1 MQSNK
6 SNYNILSIPYINEKQ
21 KQFLKSEKKYTGY
34 GGARGGGKSWAVR
47 TKAKL
52 LCLRYAG
59 IKVLIV
65 RRSYPE
71 LTANHIDVLRP
82 ELAGIAKYN
91 KQEKM
96 FTFANGSTISFRYC
110 AKDSDLDNFQGSEY
124 DCIFL
129 DEATQLSEHQF
140 EVLRAC
146 LRGVNNFPKR
156 MYLTCNPGGQGHAW
170 VKRLFID
177 RRFKETENPDD
188 YVFIQAL
195 VQDNKPLMKNQPDYV
210 QQLEGLTGKLKKAWL
225 YGDWNIFE
233 GQFFEDFVDDPKHYE
248 DRQYTNVIKG
258 FEPPADWKIYRSYDF
273 GYSDPFSCGWWAVDY
288 DGRLYRIAELYGCV
302 KNEPDTGVK
311 WTPEEQFAEISKIEH
326 EHPWLKGKV
335 IHGVADPSIWDGSK
349 GVSTAD
355 VAKRYGIFFSPG
367 VNARIPGWMQMH
379 YRFAFDDDGY
389 PMMYIFDSCKHFIR
403 TIPTLIYSE
412 TKPEDL
418 DTELEDHIADE
429 TRYMCMARPIK
440 PIVKKVKQPVFDD
453 PLDLQPDVNNYYRKI
468 EVF

>member
-1 MQSNK
+1 MQS
-6 SNYNILSIPYINEKQ
+6 SNNISIPYINEKQ
-21 KQFLKSEKKYTGY
+21 KLFLKAEKKYIGY

-82 ELAGIAKYN
+82 ELTGIAKYN

-177 RRFKETENPDD
+177 RRFKDTENPDD
-188 YVFIQAL
+188 YVFIQAK
-195 VQDNKPLMKNQPDYV
+195 VKDNKPLMKNQPDYV
-210 QQLEGLTGKLKKAWL
+210 QQLEGLT
-225 YGDWNIFE
+225 
-233 GQFFEDFVDDPKHYE
+233 V
-248 DRQYTNVIKG
+248 
-258 FEPPADWKIYRSYDF
+258 
-273 GYSDPFSCGWWAVDY
+273 
-288 DGRLYRIAELYGCV
+288 
-302 KNEPDTGVK
+302 
-311 WTPEEQFAEISKIEH
+311 
-326 EHPWLKGKV
+326 
-335 IHGVADPSIWDGSK
+335 
-349 GVSTAD
+349 
-355 VAKRYGIFFSPG
+355 
-367 VNARIPGWMQMH
+367 
-379 YRFAFDDDGY
+379 
-389 PMMYIFDSCKHFIR
+389 
-403 TIPTLIYSE
+403 
-412 TKPEDL
+412 
-418 DTELEDHIADE
+418 
-429 TRYMCMARPIK
+429 
-440 PIVKKVKQPVFDD
+440 
-453 PLDLQPDVNNYYRKI
+453 
-468 EVF
+468 

>member
-1 MQSNK
+1 MQSN
-6 SNYNILSIPYINEKQ
+6 SSVISIPYINEKQ
-21 KQFLKSEKKYTGY
+21 KLFLESEKKYIGY

-47 TKAKL
+47 TKSKL
-52 LCLRYAG
+52 LCLNYDG

-71 LTANHIDVLRP
+71 LTANHIDVLRV

-96 FTFANGSTISFRYC
+96 FTFGNGSTISFRYC

-188 YVFIQAL
+188 YVFIQAK
-195 VQDNKPLMKNQPDYV
+195 VKDNKPLMENQPDYV

-225 YGDWNIFE
+225 DGDWNIFE
-233 GQFFEDFVDDPKHYE
+233 GQFFEDFVDNPNHYE

-288 DGRLYRIAELYGCV
+288 DGRLYRILELYGCV

-311 WTPEEQFAEISKIEH
+311 WTPEEQFAEFSRIEH

-355 VAKRYGIFFSPG
+355 VAKRYGIYFTPG

-379 YRFAFDDDGY
+379 YRFAFDENGY
-389 PMMYIFDSCKHFIR
+389 PMMYVFDSCKHFIR

-440 PIVKKVKQPVFDD
+440 PVIKKHKQPVFDD
-453 PLDLQPDVNNYYRKI
+453 PLDLQPDVNKYYRKI

>member
-1 MQSNK
+1 MQSN
-6 SNYNILSIPYINEKQ
+6 SSVISIPYINEKQ
-21 KQFLKSEKKYTGY
+21 KLFLESEKKYIGY

-47 TKAKL
+47 TKSKL
-52 LCLRYAG
+52 LCLNYDG

-71 LTANHIDVLRP
+71 LTANHIDVLRV

-96 FTFANGSTISFRYC
+96 FTFGNGSTISFRYC

-188 YVFIQAL
+188 YVFIQAK
-195 VQDNKPLMKNQPDYV
+195 VKDNKPLMENQPDYV

-225 YGDWNIFE
+225 DGDWNIFE
-233 GQFFEDFVDDPKHYE
+233 GQFFEDFVDIPNHYE

-288 DGRLYRIAELYGCV
+288 DGRLYRILELYGCV

-311 WTPEEQFAEISKIEH
+311 WTPEEQFAEISRIEH

-355 VAKRYGIFFSPG
+355 VAKRYGIYFTPG

-379 YRFAFDDDGY
+379 YRFAFDENGY
-389 PMMYIFDSCKHFIR
+389 PMMYVFNSCKHFIR

-440 PIVKKVKQPVFDD
+440 PVIKKHKQPVFDD
-453 PLDLQPDVNNYYRKI
+453 PLDLQPDVNKYYRKI

>member
-1 MQSNK
+1 MQSN
-6 SNYNILSIPYINEKQ
+6 SSVISIPYINEKQ
-21 KQFLKSEKKYTGY
+21 KLFLESEKKYIGY

-47 TKAKL
+47 TKSKL
-52 LCLRYAG
+52 LCLNYDG

-71 LTANHIDVLRP
+71 LTANHIDVLRV

-96 FTFANGSTISFRYC
+96 FTFGNGSTISFRYC

-188 YVFIQAL
+188 YVFIQAK
-195 VQDNKPLMKNQPDYV
+195 VKDNKPLMENQPDYV

-225 YGDWNIFE
+225 DGDWNIFE
-233 GQFFEDFVDDPKHYE
+233 GQFFEDFVDNPNHYE

-288 DGRLYRIAELYGCV
+288 DGRLYRILELYGCV

-311 WTPEEQFAEISKIEH
+311 WTPEEQFAEISRIEH

-355 VAKRYGIFFSPG
+355 VAKRYGIYFTPG

-379 YRFAFDDDGY
+379 YRFAFDENGY
-389 PMMYIFDSCKHFIR
+389 PMMYVFNSCKHFIR

-440 PIVKKVKQPVFDD
+440 PVIKKHKQPVFDD
-453 PLDLQPDVNNYYRKI
+453 PLDLQPDKDKYYRKI

>member
-1 MQSNK
+1 MQSN
-6 SNYNILSIPYINEKQ
+6 SSVISIPYINEKQ
-21 KQFLKSEKKYTGY
+21 KLFLESEKKYIGY

-47 TKAKL
+47 TKSKL
-52 LCLRYAG
+52 LCLNYDG

-71 LTANHIDVLRP
+71 LTANHIDVLRV

-96 FTFANGSTISFRYC
+96 FTFGNGSTISFRYC

-188 YVFIQAL
+188 YVFIQAK
-195 VQDNKPLMKNQPDYV
+195 VKDNKPLMENQPDYV

-225 YGDWNIFE
+225 DGDWNIFE
-233 GQFFEDFVDDPKHYE
+233 GQFFEDFVDNPNHYE

-288 DGRLYRIAELYGCV
+288 YGRLYRILELYGCV

-311 WTPEEQFAEISKIEH
+311 WTPEEQFAEISRIEH

-355 VAKRYGIFFSPG
+355 VAKRYGIYFTPG

-379 YRFAFDDDGY
+379 YRFAFDENGY
-389 PMMYIFDSCKHFIR
+389 PMMYVFDSCKHFIR

-440 PIVKKVKQPVFDD
+440 PVIKKHKQPVFDD
-453 PLDLQPDVNNYYRKI
+453 PLDLQPDVNKYYRKI

>member
-1 MQSNK
+1 MQSN
-6 SNYNILSIPYINEKQ
+6 SSVISIPYINEKQ
-21 KQFLKSEKKYTGY
+21 KLFLESEKKYIGY

-47 TKAKL
+47 TKSKL
-52 LCLRYAG
+52 LCLNYDG

-71 LTANHIDVLRP
+71 LTANHIDVLRV

-96 FTFANGSTISFRYC
+96 FTFGNGSTISFRYC

-146 LRGVNNFPKR
+146 LRGVNDFPKR

-188 YVFIQAL
+188 YVFIQAK
-195 VQDNKPLMKNQPDYV
+195 VKDNKPLMENQPDYV

-225 YGDWNIFE
+225 DGDWNIFE
-233 GQFFEDFVDDPKHYE
+233 GQFFEDFVDNPNHYE

-288 DGRLYRIAELYGCV
+288 DGRLYRILELYGCV

-311 WTPEEQFAEISKIEH
+311 WTPEEQFAEISRIEH

-355 VAKRYGIFFSPG
+355 VAKRYGIYFTPG

-379 YRFAFDDDGY
+379 YRFAFDENGY
-389 PMMYIFDSCKHFIR
+389 PMMYVFNSCKHFIR

-440 PIVKKVKQPVFDD
+440 PVIKKHKQPVFDD
-453 PLDLQPDVNNYYRKI
+453 PLDLQPDKDKYYRKI

>member
-1 MQSNK
+1 MQSN
-6 SNYNILSIPYINEKQ
+6 SSVISIPYINEKQ
-21 KQFLKSEKKYTGY
+21 KLFLESEKKYIGY

-47 TKAKL
+47 TKSKL
-52 LCLRYAG
+52 LCLNYDG

-71 LTANHIDVLRP
+71 LTANHIDVLRV

-96 FTFANGSTISFRYC
+96 FTFGNGSTISFRYC

-188 YVFIQAL
+188 YVFIQAK
-195 VQDNKPLMKNQPDYV
+195 VKDNKPLMENQPDYV

-225 YGDWNIFE
+225 DGDWNIFE
-233 GQFFEDFVDDPKHYE
+233 GQFFEDFVDNPNHYE

-258 FEPPADWKIYRSYDF
+258 FEPHADWKIYRSYDF

-288 DGRLYRIAELYGCV
+288 DGRLYRILELYGCV

-311 WTPEEQFAEISKIEH
+311 WTPEEQFAEISRIEH

-355 VAKRYGIFFSPG
+355 VAKRYGIYFTPG

-379 YRFAFDDDGY
+379 YRFAFDENGY
-389 PMMYIFDSCKHFIR
+389 PMMYVFNSCKHFIR

-440 PIVKKVKQPVFDD
+440 PVIKKHKQPVFDD
-453 PLDLQPDVNNYYRKI
+453 PLDLQPDVNKYYRKI

>member
-1 MQSNK
+1 MQSN
-6 SNYNILSIPYINEKQ
+6 SSVISIPYINEKQ
-21 KQFLKSEKKYTGY
+21 KLFLESEKKYIGY

-47 TKAKL
+47 TKSKL
-52 LCLRYAG
+52 LCLNYDG

-71 LTANHIDVLRP
+71 LTANHIDVLRV

-96 FTFANGSTISFRYC
+96 FTFGNGSTISFRYC

-188 YVFIQAL
+188 YVFIQAK
-195 VQDNKPLMKNQPDYV
+195 VKDNKPLMENQPDYV

-225 YGDWNIFE
+225 DGDWNIFE
-233 GQFFEDFVDDPKHYE
+233 GQFFEDFVDNPNHYE

-288 DGRLYRIAELYGCV
+288 DGRLYRILELYGCV

-311 WTPEEQFAEISKIEH
+311 WTPEEQFAEISRIEH

-355 VAKRYGIFFSPG
+355 VAKRYGIYFTPG

-379 YRFAFDDDGY
+379 YRFAFDENGY
-389 PMMYIFDSCKHFIR
+389 PMMYVFNSCKHFIR

-440 PIVKKVKQPVFDD
+440 PVIKKHKQPVFDD
-453 PLDLQPDVNNYYRKI
+453 PLNLQPDVNKYYRKI

>member
-1 MQSNK
+1 MQSN
-6 SNYNILSIPYINEKQ
+6 SSVISIPYINEKQ
-21 KQFLKSEKKYTGY
+21 KLFLESEKKYIGY

-47 TKAKL
+47 TKSKL
-52 LCLRYAG
+52 LCLNYDG

-71 LTANHIDVLRP
+71 LTANHIDVLRV

-96 FTFANGSTISFRYC
+96 FTFGNGSTISFRYC

-188 YVFIQAL
+188 YVFIQAK
-195 VQDNKPLMKNQPDYV
+195 VKDNKPLMENQPDYV

-225 YGDWNIFE
+225 DGDWNIFE
-233 GQFFEDFVDDPKHYE
+233 GQFFEDFVDNPNHYE

-288 DGRLYRIAELYGCV
+288 DGRLYRILELYGCV

-311 WTPEEQFAEISKIEH
+311 WTPEEQFAEISRIEH

-355 VAKRYGIFFSPG
+355 VAKRYGIYFTPG

-379 YRFAFDDDGY
+379 YRFAFDENGY
-389 PMMYIFDSCKHFIR
+389 SMMYVFDSCKHFIR

-440 PIVKKVKQPVFDD
+440 PVIKKHKQPVFDD
-453 PLDLQPDVNNYYRKI
+453 PLDLQPDVNKYYRKI

>member
-1 MQSNK
+1 MQSN
-6 SNYNILSIPYINEKQ
+6 SSVISIPYINEKQ
-21 KQFLKSEKKYTGY
+21 KLFLESEKKYIGY

-47 TKAKL
+47 TKSKL
-52 LCLRYAG
+52 LCLNYDG

-71 LTANHIDVLRP
+71 LTANHIDVLRV

-96 FTFANGSTISFRYC
+96 FTFGNGSTISFRYC

-188 YVFIQAL
+188 YVFIQAK
-195 VQDNKPLMKNQPDYV
+195 VKDNKPLMENQPDYV

-225 YGDWNIFE
+225 DGDWNIFE
-233 GQFFEDFVDDPKHYE
+233 GQFFEDFVDNPNHYE

-288 DGRLYRIAELYGCV
+288 DGRLYRILELYGCV

-311 WTPEEQFAEISKIEH
+311 WTPEEQFAEISRIEH

-355 VAKRYGIFFSPG
+355 VAKRYGIYFTPG

-379 YRFAFDDDGY
+379 YRFAFDENGY
-389 PMMYIFDSCKHFIR
+389 PMMYVFDSCKHFIR

-440 PIVKKVKQPVFDD
+440 PVIKKHKQPVFDD
-453 PLDLQPDVNNYYRKI
+453 PLDLQPDANKYYRKI

>member
-1 MQSNK
+1 MQSN
-6 SNYNILSIPYINEKQ
+6 SSVISIPYINEKQ
-21 KQFLKSEKKYTGY
+21 KLFLESEKKYIGY

-47 TKAKL
+47 TKSKL
-52 LCLRYAG
+52 LCLNYDG

-71 LTANHIDVLRP
+71 LTANHIDVLRV

-96 FTFANGSTISFRYC
+96 FTFGNGSTISFRYC

-177 RRFKETENPDD
+177 RRFKEMENPDD
-188 YVFIQAL
+188 YVFIQAK
-195 VQDNKPLMKNQPDYV
+195 VKDNKPLMENQPDYV

-225 YGDWNIFE
+225 DGDWNIFE
-233 GQFFEDFVDDPKHYE
+233 GQFFEDFVDNPNHYE

-288 DGRLYRIAELYGCV
+288 DGRLYRILELYGCV

-311 WTPEEQFAEISKIEH
+311 WTPEEQFAEISRIEH

-355 VAKRYGIFFSPG
+355 VAKRYGIYFTPG

-379 YRFAFDDDGY
+379 YRFAFDENGY
-389 PMMYIFDSCKHFIR
+389 PMMYVFDSCKHFIR

-440 PIVKKVKQPVFDD
+440 PVIKKHKQPVFDD
-453 PLDLQPDVNNYYRKI
+453 PLDLQPDVNKYYRKI

>member
-47 TKAKL
+47 TKSKL

-233 GQFFEDFVDDPKHYE
+233 GQFFEDFVDDPNHYD
-248 DRQYTNVIKG
+248 DRQYTHVIKG
-258 FEPPADWKIYRSYDF
+258 FEPPDGWTIYRSYDF

-288 DGRLYRIAELYGCV
+288 EGRLYRILECYGC
-302 KNEPDTGVK
+302 KPNEPDTGVK
-311 WTPEEQFAEISKIEH
+311 WTPDEQFAEIARIER
-326 EHPWLKGKV
+326 EHPWLKGKK

-349 GVSTAD
+349 GISTAD
-355 VAKRYGIFFSPG
+355 TARRHGIYFEPG
-367 VNARIPGWMQMH
+367 INARIPGWMQMH
-379 YRFAFDDDGY
+379 YRFAFDENGY
-389 PMMYIFDSCKHFIR
+389 PMMYIFDTCKDFIR

-440 PIVKKVKQPVFDD
+440 PIKRTAKEPVFDD
-453 PLDLQPDVNNYYRKI
+453 PLDLQPDKDKYYRKI

>member
-1 MQSNK
+1 MQSN
-6 SNYNILSIPYINEKQ
+6 SSVISIPYINEKQ
-21 KQFLKSEKKYTGY
+21 KLFLESEKKYIGY

-47 TKAKL
+47 TKSKL
-52 LCLRYAG
+52 LCLNYDG

-71 LTANHIDVLRP
+71 LTANHIDVLRV

-96 FTFANGSTISFRYC
+96 FTFGNGSTISFRYC

-188 YVFIQAL
+188 YVFIQAK
-195 VQDNKPLMKNQPDYV
+195 VKDNKPLMENQPDYV

-225 YGDWNIFE
+225 DGDWNIFE
-233 GQFFEDFVDDPKHYE
+233 GQFFEDFVDNPNHYE

-288 DGRLYRIAELYGCV
+288 DGRLYRILELYGCV

-311 WTPEEQFAEISKIEH
+311 WTPEEQFAEISRIEH

-355 VAKRYGIFFSPG
+355 VAKRYGIYFTPG

-379 YRFAFDDDGY
+379 YRFAFDENGY
-389 PMMYIFDSCKHFIR
+389 PMMYVFDSCKHFIR

-440 PIVKKVKQPVFDD
+440 PVIKKHKQPVFDD
-453 PLDLQPDVNNYYRKI
+453 PLDLQPDVNKYYRKI

>member
-1 MQSNK
+1 MQSN
-6 SNYNILSIPYINEKQ
+6 SSVISIPYINEKQ
-21 KQFLKSEKKYTGY
+21 KLFLESEKKYIGY

-47 TKAKL
+47 TKSKL
-52 LCLRYAG
+52 LCLNYDG

-71 LTANHIDVLRP
+71 LTANHIDVLRV

-96 FTFANGSTISFRYC
+96 FTFGNGSTISFRYC

-188 YVFIQAL
+188 YVFIQAK
-195 VQDNKPLMKNQPDYV
+195 VKDNKPLMENQPDYV

-225 YGDWNIFE
+225 DGDWNIFE
-233 GQFFEDFVDDPKHYE
+233 GQFFEDFVDNPNHYE

-288 DGRLYRIAELYGCV
+288 DGRIYRILELYGCV

-311 WTPEEQFAEISKIEH
+311 WTPEEQFAEISRIEH

-355 VAKRYGIFFSPG
+355 VAKRYGIYFTPG

-379 YRFAFDDDGY
+379 YRFAFDENGY
-389 PMMYIFDSCKHFIR
+389 PMMYVFDSCKHFIR

-440 PIVKKVKQPVFDD
+440 PVIKKHKQPVFDD
-453 PLDLQPDVNNYYRKI
+453 PLDLQPDVNKYYRKI

>member
-1 MQSNK
+1 MQSN
-6 SNYNILSIPYINEKQ
+6 SSVISIPYINEKQ
-21 KQFLKSEKKYTGY
+21 KLFLESEKKYIGY

-52 LCLRYAG
+52 LCLNYKK

-71 LTANHIDVLRP
+71 LTANHIDVLRI

-91 KQEKM
+91 KQEKK
-96 FTFANGSTISFRYC
+96 FTFGNGSTISFKYC
-110 AKDSDLDNFQGSEY
+110 ANDSDLENFQGSEY

-140 EVLRAC
+140 EALRAC
-146 LRGVNNFPKR
+146 CRGVNKFPKR

-195 VQDNKPLMKNQPDYV
+195 VQDNKPLMENQPDYV

-233 GQFFEDFVDDPKHYE
+233 GQFFEDFVDNPNHYE

-288 DGRLYRIAELYGCV
+288 DGRLYRILELYGCV

-311 WTPEEQFAEISKIEH
+311 WTPEEQFAEISRIEH

-355 VAKRYGIFFSPG
+355 VAKRYGIYFTPG

-379 YRFAFDDDGY
+379 YRFAFDENGY
-389 PMMYIFDSCKHFIR
+389 PMMYVFDSCKHFIR

-440 PIVKKVKQPVFDD
+440 PVIKKHKQPVFDD
-453 PLDLQPDVNNYYRKI
+453 PLDLQPDVNKYYRKI

>member
-1 MQSNK
+1 MQSN
-6 SNYNILSIPYINEKQ
+6 SSVISIPYINEKQ
-21 KQFLKSEKKYTGY
+21 KLFLESEKKYIGY

-47 TKAKL
+47 TKSKL
-52 LCLRYAG
+52 LCLNYDG

-71 LTANHIDVLRP
+71 LTANHIDVLRI

-91 KQEKM
+91 KQEKK
-96 FTFANGSTISFRYC
+96 FTFGNGSTISFKYC
-110 AKDSDLDNFQGSEY
+110 ANDSDLENFQGSEY

-140 EVLRAC
+140 EALRAC
-146 LRGVNNFPKR
+146 CRGVNKFPKR

-188 YVFIQAL
+188 YVFIQAK
-195 VQDNKPLMKNQPDYV
+195 VKDNKPLMENQPDYV

-225 YGDWNIFE
+225 DGDWNIFE
-233 GQFFEDFVDDPKHYE
+233 GQFFEDFVDNPNHYE

-288 DGRLYRIAELYGCV
+288 DGRLYRILELYGCV

-311 WTPEEQFAEISKIEH
+311 WTPEEQFAEISRIEH

-355 VAKRYGIFFSPG
+355 VAKRYGIYFTPG

-379 YRFAFDDDGY
+379 YRFAFDENGY
-389 PMMYIFDSCKHFIR
+389 PMMYVFDSCKHFIR

-440 PIVKKVKQPVFDD
+440 PVIKKHKQPVFDD
-453 PLDLQPDVNNYYRKI
+453 PLDLQPDVNKYYRKI

>member
-1 MQSNK
+1 MQSN
-6 SNYNILSIPYINEKQ
+6 SSVISIPYINEKQ
-21 KQFLKSEKKYTGY
+21 KLFLESEKKYIGY

-47 TKAKL
+47 TKSKL
-52 LCLRYAG
+52 LCLNYDG

-71 LTANHIDVLRP
+71 LTANHIDVLRV

-96 FTFANGSTISFRYC
+96 FTFGNGSTISFRYC

-188 YVFIQAL
+188 YVFIQAK
-195 VQDNKPLMKNQPDYV
+195 VKDNKPLMENQPDYV

-225 YGDWNIFE
+225 DGDWNIFE
-233 GQFFEDFVDDPKHYE
+233 GQFFEDFVDNPNHYE

-288 DGRLYRIAELYGCV
+288 DGRLYRILELYGCV

-311 WTPEEQFAEISKIEH
+311 WTPEEQFAEISRIEH

-355 VAKRYGIFFSPG
+355 VAKRYGIYFTPG

-379 YRFAFDDDGY
+379 YRFAFDENGY
-389 PMMYIFDSCKHFIR
+389 PMMYVFNSCKHFIR

-440 PIVKKVKQPVFDD
+440 PVIKKHKQPVFDD
-453 PLDLQPDVNNYYRKI
+453 PLDLQPDVNKYYRKI